1 MAHTQTAL
9 GQHSDSTRTDLGQI
23 SDSARTDLGQI
34 SDSAHTQTALGQH
47 SDIVAQ
53 PYKAPAPAAAPAPIG
68 SATHLCL
75 ATRTRSRFGLK
86 VAFEAAVGVEE
97 ERICVDVRLRH
108 VDLRRDG
115 LNELTEACEGSR
127 AVEAS

>member
-1 MAHTQTAL
+1 M
-9 GQHSDSTRTDLGQI
+9 
-23 SDSARTDLGQI
+23 
-34 SDSAHTQTALGQH
+34 AHTQTALGQH